1 MSSPSY
7 EDGIA
12 TSTSKHA
19 PLSISDEPQ
28 SEPPMRQPSTRATRV
43 THGNSGVISVQPL
56 RKAEMQTSYAQELTV
71 EDLSHTCYG
80 TMINCLGAIA
90 GTLGSIPCCICCP
103 NPYKQVQQGSVGLVS
118 RFGQF
123 YRSVDPGLVKVNPFS
138 EEIRQINVKIQ
149 VVEIPRQKVMSKDNL
164 QVDIESV
171 IVYLPSVNPYR
182 AAFAIQDVRL
192 ALIERAQTTL
202 RDVVGARNLQSIL
215 TEREAVAAEIEQ
227 IVETVAEKWGVSVE
241 SILIK
246 DILLPPELQSSLS
259 SAAQARRTGEAKVI
273 AARAEVDSAKLMRE
287 AADILSSPAAI
298 QIRQLETLQ
307 AMARNPGTN
316 LLFVPMS
323 LVGNG
328 ADSGNM
334 VGNLAMQQALQHGLT
349 GSGSQQAYSG

>member
-7 EDGIA
+7 EDGTV
-12 TSTSKHA
+12 TSTSKNT
-19 PLSISDEPQ
+19 PFSIADEPQ
-28 SEPPMRQPSTRATRV
+28 SEPPMRQPSTRET
-43 THGNSGVISVQPL
+43 GVISVQPL
-56 RKAEMQTSYAQELTV
+56 RKTEMQASYAQELPV

-171 IVYLPSVNPYR
+171 IVYHIVNPYR

-328 ADSGNM
+328 ADSGTVM
-334 VGNLAMQQALQHGLT
+334 GNLAMQQALQQGLPA
-349 GSGSQQAYSG
+349 SGSQPAHRG